1 MMSDN
6 DILVMTYG
14 TLKRGQYNFSYMQ
27 SANGEFV
34 DEVVSKESK
43 YQMIGVGHAFP
54 GIIAGD
60 KQFSGELF
68 KVPVEGVINVL
79 DFLEGYPV
87 MYDRGF
93 ITVKSLN
100 SDKEYSALIYFLTKS
115 FIHSTKLETKSPQ
128 LHLNGNVYSWE

>member
-14 TLKRGQYNFSYMQ
+14 TLKRGHYNYPYMQ
-27 SANGEFV
+27 AANGEFV
-34 DEVVSKESK
+34 DEVVSAESK
-43 YQMIGVGHAFP
+43 YQMVGVGTAFP

-68 KVPVEGVINVL
+68 KVPVEGIINVL

-100 SDKEYSALIYFLTKS
+100 TNKEYSALVYFLTKS
-115 FIHSTKLETKSPQ
+115 FIHSTNLVTQTPQ
-128 LHLNGNVYSWE
+128 LKFDNNVYSWE